1 MLQDGLEGGCGLGP
15 VGIAEKGRLG
25 GLARTPD
32 NQGVKETLWQL
43 GMDTPGKLPEALGVL
58 GWEGFAHWFWV
69 SQSLWLALLFWI
81 SLRFWLARLSWISR
95 QLWLAH
101 WHWVTCIVWLALF

>member
-1 MLQDGLEGGCGLGP
+1 MLQDGLEGSCGLGP

-32 NQGVKETLWQL
+32 NQGVKETLWQF

-58 GWEGFAHWFWV
+58 GWFGFAHWFWV
-69 SQSLWLALLFWI
+69 TL
-81 SLRFWLARLSWISR
+81 
-95 QLWLAH
+95 
-101 WHWVTCIVWLALF
+101 